1 MLKLYAIRKD
11 NMYLYLRYI
20 DGDWDI
26 PSPGDYYGAVR
37 VEQVYWSPAAGITN
51 QYWTSNLTLDNL
63 SMSKEYVRGLELM
76 YDDAA
81 VVTYNLVEE

>member
-26 PSPGDYYGAVR
+26 PEAGEYYGAVK
-37 VEQVYWSPAAGITN
+37 VEYVYDRYTGTN
-51 QYWTSNLTLDNL
+51 EKEQYWNSNVTLDNL
-63 SMSKEYVRGLELM
+63 ATSRDKAVIFASKYGGE
-76 YDDAA
+76 